1 MENLR
6 QSFVRRNL
14 LPAFICAVLIVVVE
28 DIKIYFFNDLAT
40 WVDGHLFILNIPL
53 WFMIF
58 LACAGLLHWRGLG
71 LVSVEEKQTALRER
85 NQLRQLLEGLREQLG
100 NDLIDIGSRHQ
111 VLAEGVIGAVQTTEK
126 ATVKLIAGVNQV
138 HADTRDLLIQLQRAR
153 DLAVALLDEG
163 NDNRAGFTAT
173 MKYLE
178 KINLVLGKIA
188 SLTSLTDTIEKI
200 SMQTHVF
207 ALDAASELNRAG
219 ETGPGFSLVAQK
231 ILTLSAEA
239 AHAARQ
245 IARDIEEIRAAVSFD
260 RQASEHGASGDNV
273 LMHIDG
279 IRSSILLIMRAF
291 VDNTAQSQTFLQRID
306 AQLVELNSE
315 FQFQDIV
322 SQQLHATAGM
332 LDQMHAHLNA
342 VATFL
347 RHPDLEACQL
357 QTYPTLRDMS
367 DQLGFLCDL
376 NENSKSRH
384 SRDRSARPAGAIE
397 LF

>member
-1 MENLR
+1 MEYLR
-6 QSFVRRNL
+6 QFFVKRNL

-28 DIKIYFFNDLAT
+28 DIKIYFFNSLAT

-71 LVSVEEKQTALRER
+71 LVSIEEKQEALRER
-85 NQLRQLLEGLREQLG
+85 NQLRQLLDGLRERLG
-100 NDLIDIGSRHQ
+100 NDLIDIGSRQQ
-111 VLAEGVIGAVQTTEK
+111 VLAEGVIGVVQTTEK

-138 HADTRDLLIQLQRAR
+138 HADTRDLLTQLQRAR

-178 KINLVLGKIA
+178 KINLVLGKVA

-207 ALDAASELNRAG
+207 ALKAASEVSRVG
-219 ETGPGFSLVAQK
+219 ETGQGFYPVAEK
-231 ILTLSAEA
+231 ILTLSTEI

-245 IARDIEEIRAAVSFD
+245 IARDIEDIRAAVSFD
-260 RQASEHGASGDNV
+260 RQALDQGTSGDHV

-291 VDNTAQSQTFLQRID
+291 VDNTTQSQTFLQRIET
-306 AQLVELNSE
+306 QLIELNSE

-322 SQQLHATAGM
+322 SQQLHATARM
-332 LDQMHAHLNA
+332 LGQMDGHLNA

-347 RHPDLEACQL
+347 YQPNLEACKL
-357 QTYPTLRDMS
+357 ETYPTLREMS

-376 NENSKSRH
+376 NEDSKSRH
-384 SRDRSARPAGAIE
+384 SRDRSALPAGAIE